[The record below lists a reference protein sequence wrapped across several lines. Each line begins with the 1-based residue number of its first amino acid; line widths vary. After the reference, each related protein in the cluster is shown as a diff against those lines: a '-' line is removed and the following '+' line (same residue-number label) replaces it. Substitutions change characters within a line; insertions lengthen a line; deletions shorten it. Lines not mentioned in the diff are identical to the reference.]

1 MFIARNMLV
10 LIALLIFSFGGGLV
24 GGYVG
29 GHMAKRQ
36 HDAELY
42 RLRAAVDN
50 VSVATVNAI
59 ASLATDTE
67 IVAAD
72 IVEITNR
79 LDALEVLATDM
90 GQDIR
95 QMRR

>member
-1 MFIARNMLV
+1 
-10 LIALLIFSFGGGLV
+10 
-24 GGYVG
+24 
-29 GHMAKRQ
+29 
-36 HDAELY
+36 
-42 RLRAAVDN
+42 
-50 VSVATVNAI
+50 
-59 ASLATDTE
+59 
-67 IVAAD
+67 VAAD